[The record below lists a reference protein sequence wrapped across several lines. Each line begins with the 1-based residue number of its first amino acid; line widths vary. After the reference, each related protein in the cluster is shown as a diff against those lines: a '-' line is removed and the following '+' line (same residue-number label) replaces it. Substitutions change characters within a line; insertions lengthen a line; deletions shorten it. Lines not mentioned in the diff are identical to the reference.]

1 MKTCLV
7 TESSSVLPHACPF
20 FEQSWQCQLKAWL
33 WSLST
38 LIMKFY
44 QLCSSQCLSCDHW
57 GAGSC
62 CCHFRGGSVPG
73 LSCLRLLLSP
83 VSSTGCLFSCR
94 PQSSRKTALLPP
106 CWPQV
111 LYSTAATQC
120 RLQQWQEA
128 RDTLEKA
135 VVWRPEGR
143 SATLALALE
152 RVQVRLPLWVPGEVL
167 WAQAEESKIR
177 ICRVFYVFGFS
188 CLPTSLVTWWHSKQF
203 LCDALPSFS

>member
-1 MKTCLV
+1 MALISFHSDY
-7 TESSSVLPHACPF
+7 EVLSAVLLTVPF
-20 FEQSWQCQLKAWL
+20 L
-33 WSLST
+33 WSV
-38 LIMKFY
+38 
-44 QLCSSQCLSCDHW
+44 
-57 GAGSC
+57 GS
-62 CCHFRGGSVPG
+62 
-73 LSCLRLLLSP
+73 RLLLLPFSWWFSARSLAWLSP

-94 PQSSRKTALLPP
+94 PRSSRKTALLPP

-177 ICRVFYVFGFS
+177 ICRMFYVFGFS
-188 CLPTSLVTWWHSKQF
+188 WLPTSLVTWWHSKQF

>member
-1 MKTCLV
+1 MPAHSLNRAG
-7 TESSSVLPHACPF
+7 SA
-20 FEQSWQCQLKAWL
+20 SWKHGFDLFPLWL
-33 WSLST
+33 WSFISCAPHSAFPVITGEQALAAA
-38 LIMKFY
+38 IFVVV
-44 QLCSSQCLSCDHW
+44 QCQVSLAW
-57 GAGSC
+57 
-62 CCHFRGGSVPG
+62 
-73 LSCLRLLLSP
+73 LSP
-83 VSSTGCLFSCR
+83 LSSTGCLFSCR
-94 PQSSRKTALLPP
+94 PRSSRKTALLPP

-177 ICRVFYVFGFS
+177 ICRMFYVFGFS